1 MTEPTKRKR
10 GRPAGY
16 AGRPTTVTIYLS
28 ALEEEALSDRA
39 KAQKQSVPALIAAAV
54 RAHLQAGG
62 QENNE

>member
-28 ALEEEALSDRA
+28 AVEEEALTDRA
-39 KAQKQSVPALIAAAV
+39 KAQKQSVPAFIAMAV
-54 RAHLQAGG
+54 RTCLQTGG